1 MELAAV
7 AVCSGVFF
15 VMGILVSHL
24 MNRVEVLETRVNKLE
39 RQLRHM
45 DKEVK

>member
-1 MELAAV
+1 MEIAGI

-24 MNRVEVLETRVNKLE
+24 WNKVESLESRVNKLE